1 MKIKKGDLVRV
12 SGAAPKIYLSRCD
25 GLYIAFSGVVI
36 DIEGDH
42 ALIKSSVHVEP
53 TAKLAIPTKYLV
65 KVDAEAKEARY
76 HEGEKVCYNGYV
88 YEIKG
93 LVGKNRYALKG
104 LNFDLDED
112 MIEPYKPYTEP
123 TEQTE
128 TEENPC
134 VGRINFA
141 ERIKLQQEAHQA
153 IVDEFRSRSFDWDAY
168 TAGLAKELAI
178 SYAKRGKS
186 PLDAVAAAKEITKRL
201 KQK

>member
-112 MIEPYKPYTEP
+112 MIEPYEPYTEP

-128 TEENPC
+128 TEKKPNHT
-134 VGRINFA
+134 
-141 ERIKLQQEAHQA
+141 IKIPVE
-153 IVDEFRSRSFDWDAY
+153 VDLKDSYWDAY
-168 TAGLAKELAI
+168 TADLAKELAI
-178 SYAKRGKS
+178 VYGKRGKS